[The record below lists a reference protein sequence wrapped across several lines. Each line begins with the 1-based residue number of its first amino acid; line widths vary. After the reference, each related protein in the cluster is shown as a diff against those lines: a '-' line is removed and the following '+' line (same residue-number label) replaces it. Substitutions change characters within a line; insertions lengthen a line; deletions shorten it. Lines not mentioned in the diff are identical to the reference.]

1 MMSGALTSREQI
13 ARFSGLRVATA
24 NRTKVGGAPCV
35 RMQSKF
41 AIRAR
46 LSDSESLSRSG
57 AEVFGESRELSQ
69 LQSVVQSLTTPVRY
83 AVCSALV
90 VGAAAIGY
98 AAGSKLT
105 SSGHVDAAEVV
116 ETGPQGSGIGGIAG
130 AAVLGAAGA
139 GAAYV
144 FNKETTE
151 VAATEIHNALS
162 GLASASALD
171 PTVVVAI
178 TEK

>member
-1 MMSGALTSREQI
+1 MSGALTSREHI
-13 ARFSGLRVATA
+13 ARFSGLRVAA
-24 NRTKVGGAPCV
+24 AGRTKASGVPCV
-35 RMQSKF
+35 RMQPGF
-41 AIRAR
+41 AVRAR
-46 LSDSESLSRSG
+46 LSDSESLSLSG

-105 SSGHVDAAEVV
+105 SSGHVDAAEVA
-116 ETGPQGSGIGGIAG
+116 EAGPQGGSAIGGIAG

-162 GLASASALD
+162 GLATASALD
-171 PTVVVAI
+171 PTVVVTI

>member
-1 MMSGALTSREQI
+1 MIGTAAAREQLARYNGLRI
-13 ARFSGLRVATA
+13 AKNGHSRSVPALRVRVAPAAIRSQAVESDSLSFSG
-24 NRTKVGGAPCV
+24 K
-35 RMQSKF
+35 
-41 AIRAR
+41 
-46 LSDSESLSRSG
+46 
-57 AEVFGESRELSQ
+57 EVFGSGRELSQ
-69 LQSVVQSLTTPVRY
+69 LQGIVQSLTTPVRY

-90 VGAAAIGY
+90 LGAAGVGF

-105 SSGHVDAAEVV
+105 SSGHVDAADVAEQH
-116 ETGPQGSGIGGIAG
+116 GPSLGGIAG

-151 VAATEIHNALS
+151 VAAAELQNALA
-162 GLASASALD
+162 GLADATALD
-171 PTVVVAI
+171 PSVVTSI